1 MKTIRTKTIWINADG
16 TEHDTPDAAQEYER
30 YATIRKLIE
39 AADLDWR
46 DGVGEDA
53 ATPDRIA
60 RLLAPHL
67 SLPEQEEPELLNALK
82 GMCAEFRE
90 LDLSY
95 GSKAY
100 AAATH
105 AINKALSKATKGTS

>member
-1 MKTIRTKTIWINADG
+1 MKMRTKTIWINADG
-16 TEHDTPDAAQEYER
+16 TEHDTLEAAQEYER

-46 DGVGEDA
+46 DGVGKDA

-60 RLLAPHL
+60 GLLAPHWR
-67 SLPEQEEPELLNALK
+67 LPEQEEPELLNALK
-82 GMCAEFRE
+82 DMCAEFRA
-90 LDLSY
+90 LDLPY

-100 AAATH
+100 ATANH
-105 AINKALSKATKGTS
+105 AINKALSKAARGT